1 MVVLKQF
8 VDQGTIVEVRTL
20 LHQIPANCFCGHSH
34 LTPLSATL
42 FASCSLTI
50 IFTISLVVVLCR
62 NKFASRADDS
72 SGKII
77 ATNQTTTVL

>member
-8 VDQGTIVEVRTL
+8 VDQGTIVEVRDL
-20 LHQIPANCFCGHSH
+20 LHQLPANCFCGHSH

-42 FASCSLTI
+42 IASCSLTI
-50 IFTISLVVVLCR
+50 IFTISLVVILCR
-62 NKFASRADDS
+62 NKSMADDS
-72 SGKII
+72 SDKII